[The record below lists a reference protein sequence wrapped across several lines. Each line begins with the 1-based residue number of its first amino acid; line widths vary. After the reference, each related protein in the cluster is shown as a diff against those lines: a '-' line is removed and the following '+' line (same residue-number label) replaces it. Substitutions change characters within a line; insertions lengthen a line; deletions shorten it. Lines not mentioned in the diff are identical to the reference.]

1 MKNKVCKLHHL
12 KKIPCIQRNFQGCI
26 TPIPTQESMLFG
38 CVQYVGKI
46 GRNEK
51 ENLHIG
57 GEMDYKKIK
66 INEST
71 YVKLFDDDRFE
82 VHCSATG
89 PLGAEVYSF
98 KRGCLEWKQR
108 RSYSFVSKRY
118 KVTYE

>member
-1 MKNKVCKLHHL
+1 
-12 KKIPCIQRNFQGCI
+12 
-26 TPIPTQESMLFG
+26 MLFG
-38 CVQYVGKI
+38 CVRYVGKI
-46 GRNEK
+46 GKNEK

-98 KRGCLEWKQR
+98 KRGHLEWKQR